1 MRNSTLVFDAA
12 GQCVQR
18 YDKIHLFGFQKGEE
32 RYDESAFIEAGR
44 QPVAV
49 DTPFGRIAL
58 SICYDLRFPELCRRL
73 ALAGITVLF
82 LPAEWPTARLMH
94 WRTLTQARAIENQIF
109 VAACNGS
116 GAFANGMELAG
127 HSVILD
133 PWGERLAEAGKQPAI
148 LTADIDPAIQQKIKS
163 TINVFAD
170 RRPELY

>member
-1 MRNSTLVFDAA
+1 
-12 GQCVQR
+12 
-18 YDKIHLFGFQKGEE
+18 
-32 RYDESAFIEAGR
+32 
-44 QPVAV
+44 
-49 DTPFGRIAL
+49 
-58 SICYDLRFPELCRRL
+58 
-73 ALAGITVLF
+73 
-82 LPAEWPTARLMH
+82 MH

-127 HSVILD
+127 HSFILD